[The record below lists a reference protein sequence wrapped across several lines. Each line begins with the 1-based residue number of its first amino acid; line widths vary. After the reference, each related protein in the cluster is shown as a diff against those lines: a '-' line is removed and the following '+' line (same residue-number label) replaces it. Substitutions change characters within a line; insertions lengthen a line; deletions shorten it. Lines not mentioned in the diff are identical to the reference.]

1 MTWKTRAL
9 IGVNL
14 LAMFGAGLLAHQA
27 LADPA
32 SLAGVALTSLVLT
45 LGMTP
50 TMQYFLKA
58 RGEAPERWWVVVAG
72 ITGTSV
78 ALRAMEQRFFTSD
91 ASNAGVWVTIGLMV
105 IMPFFAWRQRHH

>member
-72 ITGTSV
+72 ITGTTV
-78 ALRAMEQRFFTSD
+78 LLRAVEQRFFTSA
-91 ASNAGVWVTIGLMV
+91 ASNTAAWVTIGLMAV
-105 IMPFFAWRQRHH
+105 MPFFAWRQRRH